1 MDWQKMG
8 ESECGG
14 GHGMMGHMPGMGMN
28 PMMGGMAMKMAMM
41 AGPRCPVCG
50 EPLIK
55 PTKDEMIQ
63 MIERKKARL
72 QMAVDHL
79 NKEIE
84 RLKASPQ

>member
-1 MDWQKMG
+1 
-8 ESECGG
+8 
-14 GHGMMGHMPGMGMN
+14 MMPGHMMGMGMG
-28 PMMGGMAMKMAMM
+28 PMGGGMGGPMAMKMALMS
-41 AGPRCPVCG
+41 GPRCPVCG

-63 MIERKKARL
+63 VLEHKKARL

-84 RLKASPQ
+84 KLKASPQ